1 MSSKTKIYQARG
13 VALFYI
19 FATLFSIGLI
29 PFNPL
34 GCVVLVEVYE
44 ENLAS
49 SHGQLEKRKCILIA
63 VLDICG
69 CSLIPHPFQKRQLK
83 RSCSVESAIRSM
95 NLSFSVTVKATA
107 LSCILGLLP
116 ACDSGMACVG
126 HSENIDSVSY
136 ADLHADTFPRMIKK
150 STH

>member
-1 MSSKTKIYQARG
+1 MGTEKERERN
-13 VALFYI
+13 VDLFYSSMDSPVEPYI
-19 FATLFSIGLI
+19 CPNDGGL
-29 PFNPL
+29 NPQPWPR
-34 GCVVLVEVYE
+34 GRCS
-44 ENLAS
+44 NPPS
-49 SHGQLEKRKCILIA
+49 SSAGA
-63 VLDICG
+63 CG
-69 CSLIPHPFQKRQLK
+69 SFLK
-83 RSCSVESAIRSM
+83 VGYNVESETMSM

-107 LSCILGLLP
+107 LSCTLGLLP